1 MGESLDI
8 VSYIDYLNDKPIF
21 SASPTNNS
29 ALTTW
34 ISESNTLLNH
44 LLFPRWV
51 KIYPALAEF
60 TILSSRDYFTNKKQQ
75 VIGDF
80 YQDFENSQQYKLAL
94 ETALIQLAEL
104 MYSSQRVNKQ
114 LSLDDIDLFSR
125 LSGLTL
131 IKDLII
137 ANKVR
142 AYIDYFAAK

>member
-1 MGESLDI
+1 
-8 VSYIDYLNDKPIF
+8 
-21 SASPTNNS
+21 
-29 ALTTW
+29 
-34 ISESNTLLNH
+34 
-44 LLFPRWV
+44 
-51 KIYPALAEF
+51 
-60 TILSSRDYFTNKKQQ
+60 
-75 VIGDF
+75 
-80 YQDFENSQQYKLAL
+80 
-94 ETALIQLAEL
+94 